1 MQVRFN
7 PARGGSNRPK
17 VHGEQETSD
26 ETEEMEKNCCTA
38 PTVVM
43 YNSLDDAGGMGSCE
57 SPVQK
62 SHFRYFEN

>member
-1 MQVRFN
+1 MEVIALKYMENKKLAMKQ
-7 PARGGSNRPK
+7 
-17 VHGEQETSD
+17 
-26 ETEEMEKNCCTA
+26 EMEKNCCTA

-62 SHFRYFEN
+62 SQFRYFEN